1 MKMKK
6 ILIIILVLFIGMYMF
21 YYMNKKEDNNIINN
35 FEEDRYV
42 FISYIDY
49 SYLKGKDENILK
61 EEINKMVLNI
71 KENNFNGIILQ
82 VRAFSDAIYYSKIFS
97 PSLHIVNNENDKLKL
112 DMLDYFIK
120 LSHENNIKLI
130 AWINPYRIRSN
141 NDISSISGNNIVNK
155 YLNTSS
161 VEIKNGIYFNPA
173 KDEVLDLIIKGVL
186 EIVKNYDVDGILY
199 DDYFYPSKTCDLND
213 YKLYKING
221 GLKSLEDF
229 RRDNINKLIRK
240 TYEKIKEVNSDVLFG
255 ISPSGNMNNNYN
267 AEYLDIN
274 YLIEN
279 KIVDFIMPQIY
290 YGFNNTSLP
299 FTSTV
304 NSWSNLVKDTNIKF
318 YVALALYKSGLEDKY
333 AKTGINEWINNNDII
348 SKQII
353 VSRNTYNYEGFSIFR
368 YDYLFNS
375 KKDNKQLLDE
385 VFYVKKLLKIN
396 FKSFYL

>member
-1 MKMKK
+1 MKK

-97 PSLHIVNNENDKLKL
+97 PSLYIVNNENDKLKL

-199 DDYFYPSKTCDLND
+199 DDYFYPSKTCDLKD
-213 YKLYKING
+213 YELYKTQG
-221 GLKSLEDF
+221 GTKSLEDF
-229 RRDNINKLIRK
+229 RRDNINKLITK
-240 TYEKIKEVNSDVLFG
+240 TYEKIKEIKKDVLFG

-267 AEYLDIN
+267 DEYLDIN

-279 KIVDFIMPQIY
+279 KIIDFIMPQIY

-385 VFYVKKLLKIN
+385 VFYVKKLLKN
-396 FKSFYL
+396 KF

>member
-1 MKMKK
+1 MKK

-82 VRAFSDAIYYSKIFS
+82 VRAFSDAIYNSKIFS
-97 PSLHIVNNENDKLKL
+97 PSLYIVNNENDKLKL

-199 DDYFYPSKTCDLND
+199 DDYFYPSKTCDLKD
-213 YKLYKING
+213 YELYKTQG
-221 GLKSLEDF
+221 GTNSLEDF

-290 YGFNNTSLP
+290 YGFDNTNLP
-299 FTSTV
+299 FVDTV

-385 VFYVKKLLKIN
+385 VFYVKKLLKN
-396 FKSFYL
+396 KF

>member
-1 MKMKK
+1 
-6 ILIIILVLFIGMYMF
+6 
-21 YYMNKKEDNNIINN
+21 MNKKEDNNIINN

-97 PSLHIVNNENDKLKL
+97 PSLYIVNNENDKLKL

-199 DDYFYPSKTCDLND
+199 DDYFYPSKTCDLKD
-213 YKLYKING
+213 YELYKTQG
-221 GLKSLEDF
+221 GTNSLEDF

-240 TYEKIKEVNSDVLFG
+240 TYENIKEVNSDVLFG

-290 YGFNNTSLP
+290 YGFDNTNLP
-299 FTSTV
+299 FVNTV

-385 VFYVKKLLKIN
+385 VFYVKKLLKN
-396 FKSFYL
+396 KF

>member
-1 MKMKK
+1 MKK

-141 NDISSISGNNIVNK
+141 NDISSISDNNIVNK

-290 YGFNNTSLP
+290 YGFDNTNLP
-299 FTSTV
+299 FVNTV

-333 AKTGINEWINNNDII
+333 AKVGINEWINNNDII

-385 VFYVKKLLKIN
+385 VFYVKKLLKN
-396 FKSFYL
+396 KF

>member
-1 MKMKK
+1 M
-6 ILIIILVLFIGMYMF
+6 I
-21 YYMNKKEDNNIINN
+21 
-35 FEEDRYV
+35 
-42 FISYIDY
+42 
-49 SYLKGKDENILK
+49 
-61 EEINKMVLNI
+61 
-71 KENNFNGIILQ
+71 
-82 VRAFSDAIYYSKIFS
+82 
-97 PSLHIVNNENDKLKL
+97 
-112 DMLDYFIK
+112 
-120 LSHENNIKLI
+120 
-130 AWINPYRIRSN
+130 
-141 NDISSISGNNIVNK
+141 
-155 YLNTSS
+155 
-161 VEIKNGIYFNPA
+161 
-173 KDEVLDLIIKGVL
+173 
-186 EIVKNYDVDGILY
+186 
-199 DDYFYPSKTCDLND
+199 
-213 YKLYKING
+213 ING

-290 YGFNNTSLP
+290 YGFDNTNLP
-299 FTSTV
+299 FVNTV

-385 VFYVKKLLKIN
+385 VFYVKKLLKN
-396 FKSFYL
+396 KF

>member
-1 MKMKK
+1 MKK

-82 VRAFSDAIYYSKIFS
+82 VRAFSDVIYYSKIFS

-199 DDYFYPSKTCDLND
+199 DDYFYPSKTCDLKD
-213 YKLYKING
+213 YELYKTQG
-221 GLKSLEDF
+221 GTNSLEDF

-290 YGFNNTSLP
+290 YGFDNTNLP
-299 FTSTV
+299 FVNTV

-333 AKTGINEWINNNDII
+333 AKVGINEWINNNDII

-385 VFYVKKLLKIN
+385 VFYVKKLLKN
-396 FKSFYL
+396 KF

>member
-1 MKMKK
+1 MKK

-97 PSLHIVNNENDKLKL
+97 PSLYIVNNENDKLKL

-290 YGFNNTSLP
+290 YGFDNTNLP
-299 FTSTV
+299 FVNTV

-385 VFYVKKLLKIN
+385 VFYVKKLLKN
-396 FKSFYL
+396 KF

>member
-1 MKMKK
+1 MKK

-21 YYMNKKEDNNIINN
+21 YYMKKKEDNNIINK

-49 SYLKGKDENILK
+49 SYLKGKDENSLK
-61 EEINKMVLNI
+61 EEIDKIVLNI
-71 KENNFNGIILQ
+71 KNSNFNGIILQ
-82 VRAFSDAIYYSKIFS
+82 VRAFSDAIYYSKIYS

-120 LSHENNIKLI
+120 KSHENNIKLI

-141 NDISSISGNNIVNK
+141 NDISSISGNNIINK

-213 YKLYKING
+213 YKLYKLNG

-290 YGFNNTSLP
+290 YGFDNTNLP
-299 FTSTV
+299 FVNTV

-385 VFYVKKLLKIN
+385 VFYVKKLLKN
-396 FKSFYL
+396 KF

>member
-1 MKMKK
+1 MKK

-21 YYMNKKEDNNIINN
+21 YYMKKKEDNNIINN

-97 PSLHIVNNENDKLKL
+97 PSLYIVNNENDKLKL
-112 DMLDYFIK
+112 DILDYFIK

-290 YGFNNTSLP
+290 YGFDNTNLP
-299 FTSTV
+299 FVDTV

-385 VFYVKKLLKIN
+385 VFYVKKLLKN
-396 FKSFYL
+396 KF

>member
-1 MKMKK
+1 MKK

-213 YKLYKING
+213 YKLYKLNG

-240 TYEKIKEVNSDVLFG
+240 TYEKIKEVKSDVLFG

-290 YGFNNTSLP
+290 YGFDNTNLP
-299 FTSTV
+299 FVNIV

-385 VFYVKKLLKIN
+385 VFYVKKLLKN
-396 FKSFYL
+396 KF

>member
-1 MKMKK
+1 MKK

-97 PSLHIVNNENDKLKL
+97 PSLHIVNNEDDKLNL
-112 DMLDYFIK
+112 DLLDYFIK

-141 NDISSISGNNIVNK
+141 NDISSISDNNIVNK

-199 DDYFYPSKTCDLND
+199 DDYFYPSKTCDLKD
-213 YKLYKING
+213 YELYKTQG
-221 GLKSLEDF
+221 GTNSLEDF

-290 YGFNNTSLP
+290 YGFDNTNLP
-299 FTSTV
+299 FVNTV

-385 VFYVKKLLKIN
+385 VFYVKKLLKN
-396 FKSFYL
+396 KF

>member
-1 MKMKK
+1 MKK

-213 YKLYKING
+213 YKLYKLNG

-290 YGFNNTSLP
+290 YGFDNTNLP
-299 FTSTV
+299 FVNTV

-333 AKTGINEWINNNDII
+333 AKVGINEWINNNDII

-385 VFYVKKLLKIN
+385 VFYVKKLLKN
-396 FKSFYL
+396 KF

>member
-1 MKMKK
+1 MKK

-97 PSLHIVNNENDKLKL
+97 PSLHIVNNEDDKLKL

-199 DDYFYPSKTCDLND
+199 DDYFYPSKTCDLKD
-213 YKLYKING
+213 YELYKTQG
-221 GLKSLEDF
+221 GTNSLEDF

-290 YGFNNTSLP
+290 YGFDNTNLP
-299 FTSTV
+299 FVNTV

-385 VFYVKKLLKIN
+385 VFYVKKLLKN
-396 FKSFYL
+396 KF

>member
-1 MKMKK
+1 MKK

-155 YLNTSS
+155 YLNTSN
-161 VEIKNGIYFNPA
+161 VEITNGIYFNPA
-173 KDEVLDLIIKGVL
+173 KDEVLDLIINGVL

-213 YKLYKING
+213 YKLYKLNG

-290 YGFNNTSLP
+290 YGFDNTNLP
-299 FTSTV
+299 FVNTV

-385 VFYVKKLLKIN
+385 VFYVKKLLKN
-396 FKSFYL
+396 KF

>member
-1 MKMKK
+1 MKK

-97 PSLHIVNNENDKLKL
+97 PSLYIVNNENDKLKL

-141 NDISSISGNNIVNK
+141 NDISSISDNNIVNK

-199 DDYFYPSKTCDLND
+199 DDYFYPSKTCDLKD
-213 YKLYKING
+213 YELYKTQG
-221 GLKSLEDF
+221 GTNSLEDF

-240 TYEKIKEVNSDVLFG
+240 TYENIKEVNSDVLFG

-290 YGFNNTSLP
+290 YGFDNTNLP
-299 FTSTV
+299 FVNTV

-385 VFYVKKLLKIN
+385 VFYVKKLLKN
-396 FKSFYL
+396 KF

>member
-1 MKMKK
+1 MKK

-97 PSLHIVNNENDKLKL
+97 PSLHILNNENDKLKL

-130 AWINPYRIRSN
+130 AWINPYRIRIN

-213 YKLYKING
+213 YKLYKLNG

-290 YGFNNTSLP
+290 YGFDNTNLP
-299 FTSTV
+299 FVNTV

-385 VFYVKKLLKIN
+385 VFYVKKLLKN
-396 FKSFYL
+396 KF

>member
-1 MKMKK
+1 MKK

-97 PSLHIVNNENDKLKL
+97 PSLHIVNNEDDKLNL
-112 DMLDYFIK
+112 DLLDYFIK
-120 LSHENNIKLI
+120 KSHENNIKLI

-199 DDYFYPSKTCDLND
+199 DDYFYPSKTCDLKD
-213 YKLYKING
+213 YELYKTQG
-221 GLKSLEDF
+221 GTNSLEDF

-290 YGFNNTSLP
+290 YGFDNTNLP
-299 FTSTV
+299 FVDTV

-385 VFYVKKLLKIN
+385 VFYVKKLLKN
-396 FKSFYL
+396 KF

>member
-1 MKMKK
+1 MKK

-97 PSLHIVNNENDKLKL
+97 PSLYIVNNENDKLKL

-199 DDYFYPSKTCDLND
+199 DDYFYPSKTCDLKD
-213 YKLYKING
+213 YELYKTQG
-221 GLKSLEDF
+221 GTNSLEDF

-255 ISPSGNMNNNYN
+255 ISPSGNMNNNYK

-290 YGFNNTSLP
+290 YGFDNTNLP
-299 FTSTV
+299 FVNTV

-385 VFYVKKLLKIN
+385 VFYVKKLLKN
-396 FKSFYL
+396 KF

>member
-1 MKMKK
+1 
-6 ILIIILVLFIGMYMF
+6 MF

-49 SYLKGKDENILK
+49 SYLKGKDEKILK

-97 PSLHIVNNENDKLKL
+97 PSLYIVNNENDKLKL

-141 NDISSISGNNIVNK
+141 NDISSISDNNIVNK

-213 YKLYKING
+213 YKLYKLNG

-290 YGFNNTSLP
+290 YGFDNTNLP
-299 FTSTV
+299 FVNTV

-333 AKTGINEWINNNDII
+333 AKVGINEWINNNDII

-385 VFYVKKLLKIN
+385 VFYVKKLLKN
-396 FKSFYL
+396 KF

>member
-1 MKMKK
+1 MKK
-6 ILIIILVLFIGMYMF
+6 ILIIILVLLVGMYMF

-97 PSLHIVNNENDKLKL
+97 PSLYIVNNENDKLKL

-173 KDEVLDLIIKGVL
+173 NDEVLDLIIKGVL

-213 YKLYKING
+213 YKLYKLNG

-290 YGFNNTSLP
+290 YGFDNTNLP
-299 FTSTV
+299 FVNTV

-385 VFYVKKLLKIN
+385 VFYVKKLLKN
-396 FKSFYL
+396 KF

>member
-1 MKMKK
+1 
-6 ILIIILVLFIGMYMF
+6 MF

-97 PSLHIVNNENDKLKL
+97 PSLYIVNNENDKLKL

-173 KDEVLDLIIKGVL
+173 NDEVLDLIIKGVL

-213 YKLYKING
+213 YKLYKLNG

-290 YGFNNTSLP
+290 YGFDNTNLP
-299 FTSTV
+299 FVNTV

-385 VFYVKKLLKIN
+385 VFYVKKLLKN
-396 FKSFYL
+396 KF

>member
-1 MKMKK
+1 MKK

-161 VEIKNGIYFNPA
+161 VEVKNGIYFNPA

-213 YKLYKING
+213 YKLYKLNG

-290 YGFNNTSLP
+290 YGFDNTNLP
-299 FTSTV
+299 FVNTV

-385 VFYVKKLLKIN
+385 VFYVKKLLKN
-396 FKSFYL
+396 KF

>member
-1 MKMKK
+1 MKK

-82 VRAFSDAIYYSKIFS
+82 VRAFSDSIYYSKIFS

-290 YGFNNTSLP
+290 YGFDNTNLP
-299 FTSTV
+299 FVNTV

-385 VFYVKKLLKIN
+385 VFYVKKLLKN
-396 FKSFYL
+396 KF

>member
-1 MKMKK
+1 
-6 ILIIILVLFIGMYMF
+6 MF

-240 TYEKIKEVNSDVLFG
+240 TYEKIKEVKSDVLFG

-290 YGFNNTSLP
+290 YGFDNTNLP
-299 FTSTV
+299 FVNTV

-385 VFYVKKLLKIN
+385 VFYVKKLLKN
-396 FKSFYL
+396 KF

>member
-1 MKMKK
+1 MKK

-82 VRAFSDAIYYSKIFS
+82 VRAFSDVIYYSKIFS
-97 PSLHIVNNENDKLKL
+97 PSLYIVNNENDKLKL

-141 NDISSISGNNIVNK
+141 NDISSISDNNIVNK

-199 DDYFYPSKTCDLND
+199 DDYFYPSKTCDLKD
-213 YKLYKING
+213 YELYKTQG
-221 GLKSLEDF
+221 GTNSLEDF

-240 TYEKIKEVNSDVLFG
+240 TYENIKEVNSDVLFG

-290 YGFNNTSLP
+290 YGFDNTNLP
-299 FTSTV
+299 FVNTV

-385 VFYVKKLLKIN
+385 VFYVKKLLKN
-396 FKSFYL
+396 KF

>member
-1 MKMKK
+1 MKK

-199 DDYFYPSKTCDLND
+199 DDYFYPSKTCDLKD
-213 YKLYKING
+213 YELYKTQG
-221 GLKSLEDF
+221 GTNSLEDF

-290 YGFNNTSLP
+290 YGFDNTNLP
-299 FTSTV
+299 FVNTV

-385 VFYVKKLLKIN
+385 VFYVKKLLKN
-396 FKSFYL
+396 KF

>member
-1 MKMKK
+1 MKK

-71 KENNFNGIILQ
+71 KENNLNGIILQ

-161 VEIKNGIYFNPA
+161 VEIKEGIYFNPA
-173 KDEVLDLIIKGVL
+173 NDEVLDLIIKGVL

-240 TYEKIKEVNSDVLFG
+240 TYEKVKEVNSDVLFG

-290 YGFNNTSLP
+290 YGFDNTNLP
-299 FTSTV
+299 FVNTV

-333 AKTGINEWINNNDII
+333 AKTGINELINNNDII

-385 VFYVKKLLKIN
+385 VFYVKKLLKN
-396 FKSFYL
+396 KF

>member
-1 MKMKK
+1 MKK

-21 YYMNKKEDNNIINN
+21 YYMKKKEDNNIINN

-97 PSLHIVNNENDKLKL
+97 PSLYIVNNENDKLKL

-240 TYEKIKEVNSDVLFG
+240 TYEKIKEVKSDVLFG

-290 YGFNNTSLP
+290 YGFDNTNLP
-299 FTSTV
+299 FVNTV

-385 VFYVKKLLKIN
+385 VFYVKKLLKN
-396 FKSFYL
+396 KF

>member
-1 MKMKK
+1 MKK

-97 PSLHIVNNENDKLKL
+97 PSLHIVNNEDDKLNL
-112 DMLDYFIK
+112 DLLDYFIK
-120 LSHENNIKLI
+120 KSHENNIKLI

-213 YKLYKING
+213 YKLYKLNG

-290 YGFNNTSLP
+290 YGFDNTNLP
-299 FTSTV
+299 FVNTV

-385 VFYVKKLLKIN
+385 VFYVKKLLKN
-396 FKSFYL
+396 KF

>member
-1 MKMKK
+1 
-6 ILIIILVLFIGMYMF
+6 MF

-49 SYLKGKDENILK
+49 SYLKVKDENILK

-97 PSLHIVNNENDKLKL
+97 PSLYIVNNENDKLKL

-199 DDYFYPSKTCDLND
+199 DDYFYPSKTCDLKD
-213 YKLYKING
+213 YELYKTQG
-221 GLKSLEDF
+221 GTNSLEDF

-240 TYEKIKEVNSDVLFG
+240 TYENIKEVNSDVLFG

-290 YGFNNTSLP
+290 YGFDNTNLP
-299 FTSTV
+299 FVNTV

-385 VFYVKKLLKIN
+385 VFYVKKLLKN
-396 FKSFYL
+396 KF